1 MELKLTSIY
10 WSCILWPCTCLL
22 VLIVSNFSFKFH
34 RISSVWDYIIWEWS
48 QCSSFP
54 VWMPL
59 ACFLFLWGLFLFGGV
74 CLNCSSP
81 RCSMAHSL
89 TPSGLYS
96 NVNFLPR
103 PSWNTLL
110 KLNPSPNPLLLLTLF
125 LLCISISLQHWPSQT
140 LSLSLLKMVLRVPRS
155 INVPGRRAWVGL
167 SHWGM
172 EEDTENVPPGLSD
185 PCPTLLGWEG
195 KGIYT
200 DNKIFRRQWVGVPRE
215 AHIYPCL
222 PEHPSHTRQGPT

>member
-1 MELKLTSIY
+1 MGSRHLRMKLVFFLSRMDS
-10 WSCILWPCTCLL
+10 SCLFLALVRL
-22 VLIVSNFSFKFH
+22 VL
-34 RISSVWDYIIWEWS
+34 
-48 QCSSFP
+48 
-54 VWMPL
+54 L
-59 ACFLFLWGLFLFGGV
+59 GGV

-81 RCSMAHSL
+81 RCPMAHSL

-96 NVNFLPR
+96 NVNLLPR

-125 LLCISISLQHWPSQT
+125 LLCINISLQHWPSQT

-172 EEDTENVPPGLSD
+172 EEDIENT
-185 PCPTLLGWEG
+185 CLLGSQIPAPPFLAG
-195 KGIYT
+195 RGRVSTQI
-200 DNKIFRRQWVGVPRE
+200 RRYSGGSGVGVPRE